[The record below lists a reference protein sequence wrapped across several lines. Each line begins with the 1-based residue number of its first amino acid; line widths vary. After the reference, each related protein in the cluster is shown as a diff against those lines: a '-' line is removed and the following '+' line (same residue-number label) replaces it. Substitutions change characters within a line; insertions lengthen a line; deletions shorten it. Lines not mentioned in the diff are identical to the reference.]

1 MKQEHLL
8 ELFRIMSNRV
18 RLAEF
23 SLVEHQ
29 IIRFASDK
37 KMSAIYN

>member
-1 MKQEHLL
+1 MRQEHLL

-18 RLAEF
+18 RLAEL

-29 IIRFASDK
+29 IIRLANDK
-37 KMSAIYN
+37 KTSAIYN